1 LRRRLCAAANSPG
14 SQIGQQSTV
23 YRAGVSATGLQRAD
37 RISSISAT
45 MSLDTLMR
53 PKDLG
58 LALAVIIVWGMNFA
72 VIKVGVTG
80 IPPLLL
86 GALRFSLAA
95 FPAVLFIRPPK
106 VPLRWYLAYGLTI
119 SVGQFA
125 FLFSAIAVG
134 MPSGLASLVLQ
145 SQAFFTLLL
154 AAWWLG
160 ERWKANQLAGLVLA
174 AVGLVLIGSAHGLA
188 MPLTGFMLT
197 VAAAI
202 MWACGNIVTRVV
214 GRYAPM
220 NQLGFV
226 VWASLVPPLPFLAL
240 SAWLEG
246 PTAMLAAVQHV
257 NLSAVGAIAYLAWA
271 ATLLGYGLWTH
282 LLSRYPANRVA
293 PFTLLVPLV
302 GLTVG
307 WLVFGEA
314 LQPVHFVGG
323 ALLMA
328 GLLVHVFGAPWWG
341 RWRSARSAP

>member
-1 LRRRLCAAANSPG
+1 
-14 SQIGQQSTV
+14 V
-23 YRAGVSATGLQRAD
+23 LQ
-37 RISSISAT
+37 
-45 MSLDTLMR
+45 LR

-58 LALAVIIVWGMNFA
+58 LAMLVIVVWGMNFA

-86 GALRFSLAA
+86 GALRFLLAA
-95 FPAVLFIRPPK
+95 FPAVLFVKPPK

-160 ERWKANQLAGLVLA
+160 ERWTANQLAGLVLA

-197 VAAAI
+197 VAAAV

-214 GRYAPM
+214 GRFAPM

-246 PTAMLAAVQHV
+246 PAAMLAAVQHL
-257 NLSAVGAIAYLAWA
+257 NLSALGAIAYLAWA

-314 LQPVHFVGG
+314 LQPVHFAGG

-328 GLLVHVFGAPWWG
+328 GLLVHVFGAPCWA
-341 RWRSARSAP
+341 RWRGARSDV